1 MVAGRHKREKSAQK
15 DTDFKTAYNFHVLLN
30 SIRYDIPG
38 TPEGLLVQL
47 SKPKTPLTATPDAF
61 YHPQQSQIKT

>member
-1 MVAGRHKREKSAQK
+1 MVAGRPIGWKSAQSVTK
-15 DTDFKTAYNFHVLLN
+15 VKIAYNFHVLLN
-30 SIRYDIPG
+30 SIRYDIPV

-61 YHPQQSQIKT
+61 YHLQQSQIKN